1 MAKNKKKRLVLDV
14 DPKTFDM
21 LKALQ
26 RLLGLNSAEEVLLYA
41 GRMLAKAVVSDP
53 LLAMFGASSPTLSQ
67 SMRDADHGD
76 SPPKEDPAPA
86 HIGTNLGDKL
96 RNAINNDE

>member
-1 MAKNKKKRLVLDV
+1 MAKKKKRLVLDV

-26 RLLGLNSAEEVLLYA
+26 RLLGLDSAEEVLLYA

-53 LLAMFGASSPTLSQ
+53 LLTMFGPSSPT
-67 SMRDADHGD
+67 MRDADHAD
-76 SPPKEDPAPA
+76 PPPQEDPVPA
-86 HIGTNLGDKL
+86 RIGTNLGDKL
-96 RNAINNDE
+96 KNAINRDE